1 MPMRATTIRFT
12 EDLWQQ
18 LERESAAQGTSAAQ
32 LIRDATIL
40 RLAHLAGRRGDPEA
54 LATIEALAARA
65 TRAPRPAPELGD
77 EERLAVVRRIGL
89 VDQPA
94 DPALDRV
101 ARLAQRLLRAPV
113 ALVSL
118 LERDRQ
124 FATSCIGLPEPWASR
139 REFPLSH
146 SLCQHTVVSRAP
158 LVVGDAREHPAL
170 RDNLAV
176 TELGAVAYAGV
187 PLVLEG
193 GHAVGTLC
201 VVDAEPRVW
210 TAEDVATLSDLAAS
224 AVSELTLR
232 LRAA

>member
-1 MPMRATTIRFT
+1 MRATTIRFT

-54 LATIEALAARA
+54 LATIEGLAARA
-65 TRAPRPAPELGD
+65 VRAPRPVPELAD
-77 EERLAVVRRIGL
+77 EDRLAALRRTAL
-89 VDQPA
+89 LDRPS
-94 DPALDRV
+94 DPALDRI

-118 LERDRQ
+118 IDRDRQ
-124 FATSCIGLPEPWASR
+124 FMTSCIGLPEPWASR
-139 REFPLSH
+139 RELPLSH
-146 SLCQHTVVSRAP
+146 SICQHAVVSREA
-158 LVVGDAREHPAL
+158 LVVGDARDHPEL
-170 RDNLAV
+170 RDNLAI

-187 PLVLEG
+187 PLVVEG
-193 GHAVGTLC
+193 GHALGTLC
-201 VVDAEPRVW
+201 VADAEPRVW
-210 TAEDVATLSDLAAS
+210 SGEDVATLRDLAAS

>member
-1 MPMRATTIRFT
+1 MRATTIRFT

-54 LATIEALAARA
+54 LATIEGLAARA
-65 TRAPRPAPELGD
+65 VRAPRPVPELAD
-77 EERLAVVRRIGL
+77 EDRLAALRRTAL
-89 VDQPA
+89 LDRPS
-94 DPALDRV
+94 DPALDRI

-118 LERDRQ
+118 IDRDRQ
-124 FATSCIGLPEPWASR
+124 FMTSCIGLPEPWASR
-139 REFPLSH
+139 RELPLSH
-146 SLCQHTVVSRAP
+146 SICQHAVVSREA
-158 LVVGDAREHPAL
+158 LVVGDARDHPEL
-170 RDNLAV
+170 RDSLAI

-187 PLVLEG
+187 PLVVEG
-193 GHAVGTLC
+193 GHALGTLC
-201 VVDAEPRVW
+201 VADAEPRVW
-210 TAEDVATLSDLAAS
+210 SGEDVATLRDLAAS